1 MHFAKYFTLAAL
13 VATGALA
20 APGKASKPAAPSTPS
35 NSNSNSNACA
45 NGAEPY
51 CCNTDDSG
59 QYTTCSVLASDN
71 TCSATTVCCNAQDS
85 TQVCLGS
92 AQILS

>member
-1 MHFAKYFTLAAL
+1 MHFAKYFTLAAF

-20 APGKASKPAAPSTPS
+20 APGKPPKPSAPSTPS
-35 NSNSNSNACA
+35 NSNINTCA

-59 QYTTCSVLASDN
+59 QYTTCEVLASDN
-71 TCSATTVCCNAQDS
+71 TCSATTVCCNAQES